1 MMHCYCAG
9 LVIEEGEEGDLRVR
23 HHAIPRDGT
32 TLPLDVALN
41 VTSEQHEALIDAE
54 LLDSQV
60 NGDIE
65 GQVHRLG
72 KSQ

>member
-1 MMHCYCAG
+1 MMHCHSAG

-23 HHAIPRDGT
+23 HHGIARDGT

-41 VTSEQHEALIDAE
+41 VTAEQHQALIDAE
-54 LLDSQV
+54 LLGTQV
-60 NGDIE
+60 NGEIDS
-65 GQVHRLG
+65 QVHRLG